1 MIMAFLDWD
10 EAGPDPGAAAADPRR
25 RLSRRESRRGSADNI
40 GIGLDVVS
48 RGGGENR
55 PVRRGLSKEK
65 RQAMMVAE
73 SAMAAEEDDSDWKP
87 EIVPKSPDEVTRIR
101 APVRANFL
109 FQHLNEQQA
118 QQVYNVMKRV
128 PVKKGEV
135 VIRQVD
141 AGEFSVTLNQGGKQV
156 EILKYTTSGNTNP
169 CFG

>member
-101 APVRANFL
+101 ARQLPLPAPQRAAGATGL
-109 FQHLNEQQA
+109 QRDEARAGQEGRGGHPPGRCRRVLGHSQSGWQA
-118 QQVYNVMKRV
+118 GGDPQVHDQRKHQPMLR
-128 PVKKGEV
+128 
-135 VIRQVD
+135 R
-141 AGEFSVTLNQGGKQV
+141 
-156 EILKYTTSGNTNP
+156 
-169 CFG
+169 